1 MRYLVT
7 GGAGFIGSHLTDRL
21 VSDGH
26 DVTVLDNLATGL
38 ESNLDAVRPKIKFI
52 KGDLR
57 NLETVREAVNAQDVI
72 FHLGALGSV
81 PRSIDDPI
89 TTNAV
94 NVDGTLNI
102 LVAAK
107 DAGVKRLIY
116 ASSSSVYGDTPVL
129 PKVETMP
136 MRPLSPYALSKV
148 TAEEYFR
155 VFHSV
160 YGLETVSLRY
170 FNVFGPRQRPD
181 SQYAAVIP
189 KFVTALLNHQAPT
202 VHGNGTQ
209 SRDFTFVQNNVEAN
223 ILAATAPA
231 EKVAG
236 KVFNIA
242 CDGQHSLL
250 ELIDLI
256 QNSIGSSIKPVFV
269 ATRAGDV
276 RDSRADIR
284 AAQQAFG
291 YNPHIGFKDG
301 MAITIKAFQDQFVG

>member
-1 MRYLVT
+1 MRCLVT

-21 VSDGH
+21 VKDGH
-26 DVTVLDNLATGL
+26 EVTVLDNLATGL
-38 ESNLDAVRPKIKFI
+38 ESNLDAVRSKIKFI
-52 KGDLR
+52 NGDLR
-57 NLETVREAVNAQDVI
+57 NLEVVREAVDTQDVI

-94 NVDGTLNI
+94 NVNGTLNI

-189 KFVTALLNHQAPT
+189 RFVTALLNNQAPT
-202 VHGNGTQ
+202 VHGDGTQ

-231 EKVAG
+231 ENVAG

-291 YNPHIGFKDG
+291 YNPNIGFKDG
-301 MAITIKAFQDQFVG
+301 LSITIKAFQDQFVG

>member
-1 MRYLVT
+1 MRCLVT

-21 VSDGH
+21 VNEGH
-26 DVTVLDNLATGL
+26 EVTVLDNLATGL
-38 ESNLDAVRPKIKFI
+38 ESNLENVRSKIKFI
-52 KGDLR
+52 NGDLR
-57 NLETVREAVNAQDVI
+57 NLETVREAVDAQDVI

-94 NVDGTLNI
+94 NVNGTLNI

-189 KFVTALLNHQAPT
+189 RFVTALLNHQAPT
-202 VHGNGTQ
+202 VHGDGTQ

-231 EKVAG
+231 KKVAG

-250 ELIDLI
+250 ELIELI
-256 QNSIGSSIKPVFV
+256 QYSIGSSIKPVFV

-291 YNPHIGFKDG
+291 YNPNIGFKDG
-301 MAITIKAFQDQFVG
+301 MSITIKAFQDQFVG

>member
-1 MRYLVT
+1 MRCLVT

-21 VSDGH
+21 VNEGH
-26 DVTVLDNLATGL
+26 EVTVLDNLATGL
-38 ESNLDAVRPKIKFI
+38 ESNLETVRSKIRFI
-52 KGDLR
+52 NGDLR
-57 NLETVREAVNAQDVI
+57 DLEMVREAVNAQDII

-94 NVDGTLNI
+94 NVNGTLNI

-107 DAGVKRLIY
+107 DTGVKRLIY
-116 ASSSSVYGDTPVL
+116 ASSSSVYGDTLVL
-129 PKVETMP
+129 PKEETMP

-155 VFHSV
+155 IFHSV

-189 KFVTALLNHQAPT
+189 QFVTAILNNQPPT

-231 EKVAG
+231 DKVAG

-242 CDGQHSLL
+242 CGNQYSLL
-250 ELIDLI
+250 HVLQLIL
-256 QNSIGSSIKPVFV
+256 
-269 ATRAGDV
+269 
-276 RDSRADIR
+276 
-284 AAQQAFG
+284 
-291 YNPHIGFKDG
+291 
-301 MAITIKAFQDQFVG
+301 

>member
-1 MRYLVT
+1 MRCLVT

-38 ESNLDAVRPKIKFI
+38 ESNLDAVRSKINFF

-57 NLETVREAVNAQDVI
+57 DLEVVREAVDAQDVI

-94 NVDGTLNI
+94 NVNGTLNI

-189 KFVTALLNHQAPT
+189 KFVTALLNNQAPI
-202 VHGNGTQ
+202 VYGDGTQ

-242 CDGQHSLL
+242 CGGQHSLL

-256 QNSIGSSIKPVFV
+256 QISIGSSIKPIFIG
-269 ATRAGDV
+269 TRAGDV
-276 RDSRADIR
+276 RDSKADFLQANR
-284 AAQQAFG
+284 AFG
-291 YNPHIGFKDG
+291 YFPSVGFVEGIDR
-301 MAITIKAFQDQFVG
+301 TIKVLQG